1 MRVSRFWRSAGDWET
16 FLGPQM
22 VRPSILGSK
31 SRANFAGFTCLTRA
45 QVELFTRVWGGV
57 DFLKWMVIS
66 GKTYFAA
73 SFETNYRKSDGLR
86 HCNRNLT
93 GEKLTLLK

>member
-1 MRVSRFWRSAGDWET
+1 MIGKPFWAHKWSGRQFWD
-16 FLGPQM
+16 LKVVQ
-22 VRPSILGSK
+22 
-31 SRANFAGFTCLTRA
+31 NFAGFTLLTRA
-45 QVELFTRVWGGV
+45 QVELFTRQVWGGV